1 MKRAILAFSANLLA
15 WGIYPVFTG
24 FGSSGFSSREQ
35 RDFYLTTPL
44 CFLAI
49 SGLAF
54 VAFNYGRSRK
64 TRTGDLI
71 KLASATL
78 LVVSFLCAI
87 VFLFVSGG
95 GM

>member
-1 MKRAILAFSANLLA
+1 M
-15 WGIYPVFTG
+15 
-24 FGSSGFSSREQ
+24 SGFSSREQ

-54 VAFNYGRSRK
+54 AAFIYGQSRK
-64 TRTGDLI
+64 TRAGDLI
-71 KLASATL
+71 KIASATL

-87 VFLFVSGG
+87 VFLFLSGG